1 MSAIWRRTT
10 LKSAPSL
17 SATCRSWAAQAGLE
31 QRPRLLQALAQVE
44 EWCPVLLVAILWAT
58 ALVDLL
64 ILAPMVLA
72 TPSAI
77 PSALASV
84 VPTQGQ
90 MPWPL
95 AAILLVWV

>member
-64 ILAPMVLA
+64 ILAPMALEVWVTVGSVDSAMAVLV
-72 TPSAI
+72 
-77 PSALASV
+77 ALA
-84 VPTQGQ
+84 
-90 MPWPL
+90 W
-95 AAILLVWV
+95 AA